1 MHSFPILVVSLT
13 ILRNTNMAEEDQKAD
28 APAQGASES
37 TGSEPTTID
46 EARRFLADEGVRG
59 QSPDKVAKFLRTKGL
74 QHEDTE
80 KLLSEQKATE
90 SISASPSAS
99 PEQEPEAVPEKVAVG
114 VPTMPQA
121 TPPTPP
127 ASTKSDTPPASTKSD
142 TPPAS
147 TKGDT
152 PPAYTTSDTPPI
164 VTYPEFL
171 THSPRPPPLITPS
184 RLLDIGAV
192 SGTAWALL
200 YGAARFVVSPM
211 VETQTEAR
219 SGYYTHVN
227 YKLSGMV
234 EKLEGLVSEV
244 PYKNGKP
251 LRSQSEA
258 YTDAEDD
265 KSSSCDDPTEMFH
278 RDIGTQ
284 TSPPPASVTPS
295 AGASGTAESTVDAQA
310 QRLAR
315 LSSAVKELSDM
326 YTKRAEDTSKLHSGV
341 CELRDEVDKVHRY
354 PPWSESASMYGLT
367 RMGRSG
373 QQEDDEYKKTKDAI
387 RSVKGVFLSSRMF
400 PAAATAR

>member
-1 MHSFPILVVSLT
+1 
-13 ILRNTNMAEEDQKAD
+13 MAEEDQKAD
-28 APAQGASES
+28 VPAQSVSES
-37 TGSEPTTID
+37 TGSEPTTVD
-46 EARRFLADEGVRG
+46 QARRFLADESVRG
-59 QSPDKVAKFLRTKGL
+59 QSRDKKAEFLKTKGL
-74 QHEDTE
+74 QHEDIE
-80 KLLSEQKATE
+80 KLLSEEKETE

-99 PEQEPEAVPEKVAVG
+99 PEQEPEAVPEKVTAG
-114 VPTMPQA
+114 EPTIPQ
-121 TPPTPP
+121 TTSPTPA
-127 ASTKSDTPPASTKSD
+127 ASSTN
-142 TPPAS
+142 
-147 TKGDT
+147 
-152 PPAYTTSDTPPI
+152 DTPPI
-164 VTYPEFL
+164 ITYPEFL

-184 RLLDIGAV
+184 RLLDIVAV
-192 SGTAWALL
+192 SGTAWTLL
-200 YGAARFVVSPM
+200 YGAARFIVSPM

-219 SGYYTHVN
+219 SDYYTHVN
-227 YKLSGMV
+227 EKLSDMV
-234 EKLEGLVSEV
+234 EKLEDLVSEV

-284 TSPPPASVTPS
+284 TSPPPASVATS
-295 AGASGTAESTVDAQA
+295 SGASDPAESTVDAQA
-310 QRLAR
+310 RRLAR

-326 YTKRAEDTSKLHSGV
+326 YTKRAEDTSNLHSGV
-341 CELRDEVDKVHRY
+341 CELRDEVDKVYRY

-400 PAAATAR
+400 PTAAAR

>member
-1 MHSFPILVVSLT
+1 
-13 ILRNTNMAEEDQKAD
+13 MAEEDQKAD
-28 APAQGASES
+28 APAQAASES

-46 EARRFLADEGVRG
+46 QARRFLADESVRG
-59 QSPDKVAKFLRTKGL
+59 QSRDKMVEFLKTKGL
-74 QHEDTE
+74 QREDIE
-80 KLLSEQKATE
+80 KLLSEQNETE

-99 PEQEPEAVPEKVAVG
+99 PEQEPETVPEKVTAG
-114 VPTMPQA
+114 EPTMPQA

-127 ASTKSDTPPASTKSD
+127 ASTTSNTP
-142 TPPAS
+142 
-147 TKGDT
+147 

-184 RLLDIGAV
+184 RLLDIVGV
-192 SGTAWALL
+192 SGTAWSLL

-211 VETQTEAR
+211 VDIQIEAR
-219 SGYYTHVN
+219 SDYYTHVN
-227 YKLSGMV
+227 AKLSNMV
-234 EKLEGLVSEV
+234 GKLEGLVSEV

-284 TSPPPASVTPS
+284 TSPPPASVALSP
-295 AGASGTAESTVDAQA
+295 GASGTAESTVDAQA
-310 QRLAR
+310 RRLAR

-326 YTKRAEDTSKLHSGV
+326 YTKRAEDTSNLHSGV
-341 CELRDEVDKVHRY
+341 CELRDEVDKVYRN

-367 RMGRSG
+367 RMGRTG

-387 RSVKGVFLSSRMF
+387 RSVKGQP
-400 PAAATAR
+400 PAAALAQVDGVTDFTTTA

>member
-1 MHSFPILVVSLT
+1 
-13 ILRNTNMAEEDQKAD
+13 MAEEDQKPD
-28 APAQGASES
+28 APAQGESEP

-46 EARRFLADEGVRG
+46 QARRFLADGNVRG
-59 QSPDKVAKFLRTKGL
+59 QSHAKKAEFLKTKGL
-74 QHEDTE
+74 HDEDIE
-80 KLLSEQKATE
+80 KLLSEENEIYTT
-90 SISASPSAS
+90 STPPSGS
-99 PEQEPEAVPEKVAVG
+99 QEQQPEAEPEKVTAG
-114 VPTMPQA
+114 EPTIPQ
-121 TPPTPP
+121 TTTSPTPA
-127 ASTKSDTPPASTKSD
+127 ASAPSDA
-142 TPPAS
+142 
-147 TKGDT
+147 
-152 PPAYTTSDTPPI
+152 PPI
-164 VTYPEFL
+164 ITYPEFL

-184 RLLDIGAV
+184 RLLDIVAV
-192 SGTAWALL
+192 SGTAWTLL

-219 SGYYTHVN
+219 SDYYTHVN
-227 YKLSGMV
+227 EKLSHMV

-251 LRSQSEA
+251 LRPQSSEA

-265 KSSSCDDPTEMFH
+265 KSSSYDDPTEMFH

-295 AGASGTAESTVDAQA
+295 PGASDATESTVDAQA
-310 QRLAR
+310 RRLAL

-326 YTKRAEDTSKLHSGV
+326 YTKRAEDTSNLHSGV

-354 PPWSESASMYGLT
+354 PPWSESASMYGLP
-367 RMGRSG
+367 RMGRSA

-400 PAAATAR
+400 PAAAAR